1 MKAPRIGILERG
13 LHGREQP
20 APTVECPRCS
30 GARHPHHRR
39 MADPVAPCKP
49 GRRSRRK
56 QTALFRLRDR
66 ESIEDFGLYIV
77 IRGHVE

>member
-1 MKAPRIGILERG
+1 
-13 LHGREQP
+13 
-20 APTVECPRCS
+20 
-30 GARHPHHRR
+30 